1 MIQDRIILILAG
13 LLLAAVGSGAAYVF
27 GLRAGYDAAEL
38 QHEAAAAQAEARYLS
53 RVLDL
58 NAKIAADGTRYLA
71 EIAKLESQRPKI
83 VIREITKHAPFDTGT
98 CRVSDA
104 TWRMLV
110 DEARRTAAGH
120 RGSGG

>member
-13 LLLAAVGSGAAYVF
+13 LLLAVAGSGAAYVF

-38 QHEAAAAQAEARYLS
+38 QHEAAAAQAEARYLN

-71 EIAKLESQRPKI
+71 EIAQLEARRPRT
-83 VIREITKHAPFDTGT
+83 VIREITKHAPFDPGS

-104 TWRMLV
+104 TWRLLV
-110 DEARRTAAGH
+110 DEARRSSVGN
-120 RGSGG
+120 RGSGD